1 MKISLILLEVSA
13 IRKLKYL
20 SQKNSIT
27 LNHNI
32 PLAEKLR
39 PKTLDD
45 VLGQEH
51 LTGEKGTI
59 RKMIENNTLNSLILW
74 GPPGT
79 GKTTLAEIISE
90 KSGRKFYKLSAV
102 SSGVKDVRDVID
114 DAKKQNLFS
123 GKSPILFIDEI
134 HRFNKSQQDSLLHA
148 VEKGWIVLIGATTE
162 NPSFEVVSALLSRSQ
177 VYILKALSYDKLEEL
192 IDIASERY
200 NKDEGTDFKIIE
212 KEAFIQYSGGDG
224 RKLINAVELVL
235 NQYKNSDIREITSAN
250 VLEVLQE
257 TMALYDKNG
266 EQHYDIISAFIKSM
280 RGGDPN
286 GAVYWLARMI
296 AGGEDIKFIARRML
310 ILAAEDIGLANP
322 NALVMANNCFQ
333 AVNVIG
339 NPESRIILSETAV
352 YLAVSPKSNS
362 TYMAINE
369 ALALVKQTGN
379 LPVPLHLR
387 NAPTKLMKD
396 LDYGKE
402 YKYAHSYEGN
412 FVEQDFLPE
421 EIKNAK
427 LYQPGKNSTEKK
439 IYEELKKKWG
449 NKY

>member
-1 MKISLILLEVSA
+1 MN
-13 IRKLKYL
+13 
-20 SQKNSIT
+20 QNS
-27 LNHNI
+27 
-32 PLAEKLR
+32 PLAEKMR
-39 PKTLDD
+39 PKTLDE

-51 LTGEKGTI
+51 LTGKNGTI
-59 RKMIENNTLNSLILW
+59 RKMLENDSLNSLILW

-102 SSGVKDVRDVID
+102 SSGVKDVRDVIEE
-114 DAKKQNLFS
+114 AKKQNLFS

-177 VYILKALSYDKLEEL
+177 VYILKSLTFEKLEEL
-192 IDIASERY
+192 AEISFQKFNEENIT
-200 NKDEGTDFKIIE
+200 NFKISDTQ
-212 KEAFIQYSGGDG
+212 AFIQYSGGDA
-224 RKLINAVELVL
+224 RKLINSVEIVL
-235 NQYKNSDIREITSAN
+235 SQFKNSEKTAISNED
-250 VLEVLQE
+250 VLSVLQE

-280 RGGDPN
+280 RGSDPN
-286 GAVYWLARMI
+286 GAVYWLARMLV
-296 AGGEDIKFIARRML
+296 GGEDIKFIARRMV

-322 NALVMANNCFQ
+322 NALIMANTCFQ

-362 TYMAINE
+362 TYLAINE
-369 ALALVKQTGN
+369 AMAFVKKTGN
-379 LPVPLHLR
+379 LTVPLHLR

-396 LDYGKE
+396 LDYGKD
-402 YKYAHSYEGN
+402 YDYAHSHEGN
-412 FVEQDFLPE
+412 FVDLEFLPE
-421 EIKNAK
+421 EIKGTKFYN
-427 LYQPGKNSTEKK
+427 PGKNTTENK
-439 IYEELKKKWG
+439 IADELLKKWKG
-449 NKY
+449 KY

>member
-1 MKISLILLEVSA
+1 M
-13 IRKLKYL
+13 
-20 SQKNSIT
+20 NP
-27 LNHNI
+27 NI

-51 LTGEKGTI
+51 LTGERGTI
-59 RKMIENNTLNSLILW
+59 RKMLQNNSLNSLIFW

-90 KSGRKFYKLSAV
+90 NSGRKFYKLSAV
-102 SSGVKDVRDVID
+102 SSGVKDVRDVIE

-177 VYILKALSYDKLEEL
+177 VYVLKALTYEKLEEL
-192 IDIASERY
+192 IDTASGKY
-200 NKDEGTDFKIIE
+200 NREENTSFKITE
-212 KEAFIQYSGGDG
+212 KEAFIQYSGGDA
-224 RKLINAVELVL
+224 RKLINSVELVL
-235 NQYKNSDIREITSAN
+235 NQFKNSGKKEIGN
-250 VLEVLQE
+250 EDVLEVLQE
-257 TMALYDKNG
+257 NMALYDKNG

-280 RGGDPN
+280 RGSDPN
-286 GAVYWLARMI
+286 GAVYWLARML

-310 ILAAEDIGLANP
+310 ILASEDIGLANP
-322 NALVMANNCFQ
+322 NALVIANTCFQ

-339 NPESRIILSETAV
+339 NPEARIILSETAV

-369 ALALVKQTGN
+369 ALALVKKTGN

-396 LDYGKE
+396 LNYGKE
-402 YKYAHSYEGN
+402 YKYAHSYDGN
-412 FVEQDFLPE
+412 FVDQAFLPE
-421 EIKNAK
+421 EIKDVRLYEPGNNA
-427 LYQPGKNSTEKK
+427 TEKK
-439 IYEELKKKWG
+439 IYEELKKKWDG
-449 NKY
+449 KY

>member
-1 MKISLILLEVSA
+1 M
-13 IRKLKYL
+13 
-20 SQKNSIT
+20 SQNT
-27 LNHNI
+27 
-32 PLAEKLR
+32 PLAERMR
-39 PKTLDD
+39 PKNLDE

-59 RKMIENNTLNSLILW
+59 RKMLENDTLNSLILW

-102 SSGVKDVRDVID
+102 SSGVKDVRDVIEE
-114 DAKKQNLFS
+114 AKKQNLFS

-148 VEKGWIVLIGATTE
+148 VEKGWIVLVGATTE

-177 VYILKALSYDKLEEL
+177 VYILKALTHEKLEEL
-192 IDIASERY
+192 IDLALERF
-200 NKDEGTDFKIIE
+200 NKDEKTDFTIKE
-212 KEAFIQYSGGDG
+212 KQAFIQYSGGDG
-224 RKLINAVELVL
+224 RKLINSVELVL
-235 NQYKNSDIREITSAN
+235 SQYINSDTKDISN
-250 VLEVLQE
+250 DDVMSVLQE

-310 ILAAEDIGLANP
+310 ILASEDIGLANP
-322 NALVMANNCFQ
+322 NALVIANSCFQ
-333 AVNVIG
+333 AINVIG
-339 NPESRIILSETAV
+339 NPEARILLSETAI

-362 TYMAINE
+362 GYTAINE
-369 ALALVKQTGN
+369 ALAFVKKTGN

-412 FVEQDFLPE
+412 FVNQDFLPE
-421 EIKNAK
+421 EIKDVK
-427 LYQPGKNSTEKK
+427 FYEPGNNVTEKK
-439 IYEELKKKWG
+439 IYEELKKKWSD
-449 NKY
+449 KY

>member
-1 MKISLILLEVSA
+1 MN
-13 IRKLKYL
+13 
-20 SQKNSIT
+20 Q
-27 LNHNI
+27 NI

-39 PKTLDD
+39 PKTLED

-59 RKMIENNTLNSLILW
+59 RKMLQNNTLNSLIFW

-90 KSGRKFYKLSAV
+90 QSGRKFYKLSAV
-102 SSGVKDVRDVID
+102 SSGVKDVRDVIE

-177 VYILKALSYDKLEEL
+177 VYILKALSYEKLEEL
-192 IDIASERY
+192 IDIALERF
-200 NKDEGTDFKIIE
+200 NSDEKSDFKIAE
-212 KEAFIQYSGGDG
+212 KEALIQYSGGDA
-224 RKLINAVELVL
+224 RKLINSVELVL
-235 NQYKNSDIREITSAN
+235 NQYKGSGKKEIQNSD

-280 RGGDPN
+280 RGSDPN

-322 NALVMANNCFQ
+322 NALIMANTCFQ

-339 NPESRIILSETAV
+339 NPEARIILSETAV

-369 ALALVKQTGN
+369 ALALVKKTGN

-412 FVEQDFLPE
+412 FVDQDFLPE
-421 EIKNAK
+421 EIRDMT
-427 LYQPGKNSTEKK
+427 LYQPGNNATEKK
-439 IYEELKKKWG
+439 IYDELKKKWN

>member
-1 MKISLILLEVSA
+1 MN
-13 IRKLKYL
+13 
-20 SQKNSIT
+20 Q
-27 LNHNI
+27 NI

-39 PKTLDD
+39 PKTLND

-51 LTGEKGTI
+51 LTGDKGTI

-90 KSGRKFYKLSAV
+90 QSGRKFYKLSAV
-102 SSGVKDVRDVID
+102 SSGVKDVRDVIE

-177 VYILKALSYDKLEEL
+177 VYILKALSYEKLEEL

-200 NKDEGTDFKIIE
+200 NKDEGTDFKILE
-212 KEAFIQYSGGDG
+212 KEAFIQYSGGDA
-224 RKLINAVELVL
+224 RKLINSVELVL
-235 NQYKNSDIREITSAN
+235 NQYKNSDTTEIINSD

-310 ILAAEDIGLANP
+310 ILAAEDVGLANP
-322 NALVMANNCFQ
+322 NALVVANNCFQ
-333 AVNVIG
+333 AINVIG
-339 NPESRIILSETAV
+339 NPEARIILSETAV

-362 TYMAINE
+362 AYMAINE

-421 EIKNAK
+421 AIRNVK
-427 LYQPGKNSTEKK
+427 LYEPGNNSTEKK
-439 IYEELKKKWG
+439 IYEELKKKWN

>member
-1 MKISLILLEVSA
+1 MNQNV
-13 IRKLKYL
+13 
-20 SQKNSIT
+20 
-27 LNHNI
+27 

-39 PKTLDD
+39 PKTLDE
-45 VLGQEH
+45 VLGQDH

-59 RKMIENNTLNSLILW
+59 RKMIENDTLNSLIFW

-114 DAKKQNLFS
+114 EAKKQNLFS

-148 VEKGWIVLIGATTE
+148 VEKGWIILIGATTE

-177 VYILKALSYDKLEEL
+177 VYVLKALSYEKLEEL
-192 IDIASERY
+192 IDIASDKY
-200 NKDEGTDFKIIE
+200 NNEEKTDFKIKE
-212 KEAFIQYSGGDG
+212 KEAFIQYSGGDA
-224 RKLINAVELVL
+224 RKLINSVELVL
-235 NQYKNSDIREITSAN
+235 NQFKNSDKSEITN
-250 VLEVLQE
+250 KDVLEVLQE

-280 RGGDPN
+280 RGSDPN

-310 ILAAEDIGLANP
+310 ILASEDIGLANP
-322 NALVMANNCFQ
+322 NALVIANNCFQ

-339 NPESRIILSETAV
+339 NPEARIILSETAV

-362 TYMAINE
+362 AYMAIND
-369 ALALVKQTGN
+369 ALALVKKTGN

-412 FVEQDFLPE
+412 FIDQDFLPQ
-421 EIKNAK
+421 EIKDVKFYDPGNNA
-427 LYQPGKNSTEKK
+427 TEKK
-439 IYEELKKKWG
+439 IYEELKKKWS

>member
-1 MKISLILLEVSA
+1 
-13 IRKLKYL
+13 
-20 SQKNSIT
+20 
-27 LNHNI
+27 LNQNI

-39 PKTLDD
+39 PKTLED

-59 RKMIENNTLNSLILW
+59 RKMLQNNTLNSLIFW

-90 KSGRKFYKLSAV
+90 QSGRKFYKLSAV
-102 SSGVKDVRDVID
+102 SSGVKDVRDVIE

-177 VYILKALSYDKLEEL
+177 VYILKALSYEKLEEL
-192 IDIASERY
+192 IDIALERF
-200 NKDEGTDFKIIE
+200 NSDEKSDFKIAE
-212 KEAFIQYSGGDG
+212 KEALIQYSGGDA
-224 RKLINAVELVL
+224 RKLINSVELVL
-235 NQYKNSDIREITSAN
+235 NQYKGSGKKEIQNSD

-280 RGGDPN
+280 RGSDPN

-322 NALVMANNCFQ
+322 NALIMANTCFQ

-339 NPESRIILSETAV
+339 NPEARIILSETAV

-369 ALALVKQTGN
+369 ALALVKKTGN

-412 FVEQDFLPE
+412 FVDQDFLPE
-421 EIKNAK
+421 EIRDMT
-427 LYQPGKNSTEKK
+427 LYQPGNNATEKK
-439 IYEELKKKWG
+439 IYDELKKKWN

>member
-1 MKISLILLEVSA
+1 
-13 IRKLKYL
+13 
-20 SQKNSIT
+20 
-27 LNHNI
+27 LNHNT

-39 PKTLDD
+39 PKTLDE

-59 RKMIENNTLNSLILW
+59 RKMLENDALNSLILW

-90 KSGRKFYKLSAV
+90 KSGRKFFKLSAV
-102 SSGVKDVRDVID
+102 SSGVKDVRDVIE

-148 VEKGWIVLIGATTE
+148 VEKGWVVLIGATTE

-177 VYILKALSYDKLEEL
+177 VYILKALSHEKLEEL
-192 IDIASERY
+192 IDIASERF
-200 NKDEGTDFKIIE
+200 NKDEKTDFKIKE

-224 RKLINAVELVL
+224 RKLINSVELVL
-235 NQYKNSDIREITSAN
+235 NQFKNSDNKEISN
-250 VLEVLQE
+250 DDVMSVLQE

-280 RGGDPN
+280 RGSDPN

-310 ILAAEDIGLANP
+310 ILASEDIGLANP
-322 NALVMANNCFQ
+322 NALVIANSCFQ
-333 AVNVIG
+333 AINVIG
-339 NPESRIILSETAV
+339 NPEARILLSETAI

-362 TYMAINE
+362 AYAAINE
-369 ALALVKQTGN
+369 ALAFVKKTGN

-402 YKYAHSYEGN
+402 YKYAHSFEGN
-412 FVEQDFLPE
+412 FVDQDFLPQ
-421 EIKNAK
+421 EIKDAKFYEPGNNA
-427 LYQPGKNSTEKK
+427 TEKK
-439 IYEELKKKWG
+439 IYDELKKKWN

>member
-1 MKISLILLEVSA
+1 MN
-13 IRKLKYL
+13 
-20 SQKNSIT
+20 Q
-27 LNHNI
+27 NI

-59 RKMIENNTLNSLILW
+59 RKMLENNSLNSLIFW

-102 SSGVKDVRDVID
+102 SSGVKDVRDVIE

-177 VYILKALSYDKLEEL
+177 VYVLKALTYEKLEEL
-192 IDIASERY
+192 IDTASEKF
-200 NKDEGTDFKIIE
+200 NQDEKTSFKITE
-212 KEAFIQYSGGDG
+212 KEAFIQYSGGDA
-224 RKLINAVELVL
+224 RKLINSVELVL
-235 NQYKNSDIREITSAN
+235 NQYKNSRKSEIKN
-250 VLEVLQE
+250 EDVLEVLQE

-280 RGGDPN
+280 RGSDPN

-310 ILAAEDIGLANP
+310 ILASEDIGLANP
-322 NALVMANNCFQ
+322 NALVIANNCFQ

-339 NPESRIILSETAV
+339 NPEARIILSETAV

-369 ALALVKQTGN
+369 ALALVKKTGN

-412 FVEQDFLPE
+412 FVDQSFLPE
-421 EIKNAK
+421 EIKEVK
-427 LYQPGKNSTEKK
+427 LYEPGNNATEKK
-439 IYEELKKKWG
+439 IYEELKKKWN

>member
-1 MKISLILLEVSA
+1 MAE
-13 IRKLKYL
+13 Y
-20 SQKNSIT
+20 SQNT
-27 LNHNI
+27 
-32 PLAEKLR
+32 PLAEKMR
-39 PKTLDD
+39 PKTLDE
-45 VLGQEH
+45 VLGQDH
-51 LTGEKGTI
+51 LTGKTGTI
-59 RKMIENNTLNSLILW
+59 RKMLENDSLNSLILW

-102 SSGVKDVRDVID
+102 SSGVKDVRDVIEE
-114 DAKKQNLFS
+114 AKKQNLFS

-177 VYILKALSYDKLEEL
+177 VYILKSLTFEKLEEL
-192 IDIASERY
+192 AEISFQKFNEE
-200 NKDEGTDFKIIE
+200 NKTNFKISDTQ
-212 KEAFIQYSGGDG
+212 AFIQYSGGDA
-224 RKLINAVELVL
+224 RKLINSVEIVL
-235 NQYKNSDIREITSAN
+235 SQFKNSEKTVISNED
-250 VLEVLQE
+250 VLSVLQE

-280 RGGDPN
+280 RGSDPN
-286 GAVYWLARMI
+286 GAVYWLARMLV
-296 AGGEDIKFIARRML
+296 GGEDIKFIARRMV

-322 NALVMANNCFQ
+322 NALIMANTCFQ

-362 TYMAINE
+362 TYLAINE
-369 ALALVKQTGN
+369 AMAFVKKTGN
-379 LPVPLHLR
+379 LTVPLHLR

-396 LDYGKE
+396 LDYGKD
-402 YKYAHSYEGN
+402 YDYAHSHEGN
-412 FVEQDFLPE
+412 FVDLEFLPE
-421 EIKNAK
+421 EIKGTKFYN
-427 LYQPGKNSTEKK
+427 PGKNTTENK
-439 IYEELKKKWG
+439 IADELLKKWKG
-449 NKY
+449 KY

>member
-1 MKISLILLEVSA
+1 MS
-13 IRKLKYL
+13 
-20 SQKNSIT
+20 N
-27 LNHNI
+27 NI
-32 PLAEKLR
+32 PLAERLR
-39 PKTLDD
+39 PRNLDE

-59 RKMIENNTLNSLILW
+59 RKMVENDTINSLILW

-90 KSGRKFYKLSAV
+90 KSGRKFFKLSAV
-102 SSGVKDVRDVID
+102 SSGVKEVREVID

-177 VYILKALSYDKLEEL
+177 VYILKALTFDQLEKLA
-192 IDIASERY
+192 DIACERF
-200 NKDEGTDFKIIE
+200 NKDENTQLIIVE
-212 KEAFIQYSGGDG
+212 KQALIQYSGGDG
-224 RKLINAVELVL
+224 RKLINSVELVL
-235 NQYKNSDIREITSAN
+235 NYYKNIKDKEIKDED
-250 VLEVLQE
+250 VLVVLQE

-280 RGGDPN
+280 RGSDPN
-286 GAVYWLARMI
+286 GAVYWLARMLS
-296 AGGEDIKFIARRML
+296 GGEDIKFIARRML
-310 ILAAEDIGLANP
+310 ILASEDVGLANP
-322 NALVMANNCFQ
+322 NALVVANNCFQ
-333 AVNVIG
+333 AINVIG
-339 NPESRIILSETAV
+339 NPEARILLSETAI

-362 TYMAINE
+362 AYMAINE
-369 ALALVKQTGN
+369 AMAFVKKMGN

-412 FVEQDFLPE
+412 FVNQDFLPE
-421 EIKNAK
+421 EIKGAK
-427 LYQPGKNSTEKK
+427 FYEPGNNSTEKK
-439 IYEELKKKWG
+439 IREGLEKKWG
-449 NKY
+449 KV

>member
-1 MKISLILLEVSA
+1 MN
-13 IRKLKYL
+13 
-20 SQKNSIT
+20 Q
-27 LNHNI
+27 NI

-39 PKTLDD
+39 PKTLND

-51 LTGEKGTI
+51 LTGDKGTI
-59 RKMIENNTLNSLILW
+59 RKMIENNTLNSLIFW

-90 KSGRKFYKLSAV
+90 QSGRKFYKLSAV
-102 SSGVKDVRDVID
+102 SSGVKDVRDVIE

-123 GKSPILFIDEI
+123 GNSPILFIDEI

-177 VYILKALSYDKLEEL
+177 VYILKALSYEKLEEL

-200 NKDEGTDFKIIE
+200 NKDEGTDFKILE
-212 KEAFIQYSGGDG
+212 KEAFIQYSGGDA
-224 RKLINAVELVL
+224 RKLINSVELVL
-235 NQYKNSDIREITSAN
+235 NQYKNSDTKEILNSD

-310 ILAAEDIGLANP
+310 ILAAEDVGLANP
-322 NALVMANNCFQ
+322 NALVVANNCFQ
-333 AVNVIG
+333 AINVIG
-339 NPESRIILSETAV
+339 NPEARIILSETAI

-362 TYMAINE
+362 AYMAINE

-396 LDYGKE
+396 LNYGKD

-421 EIKNAK
+421 EIRNIK
-427 LYQPGKNSTEKK
+427 LYEPGNNSTEKK
-439 IYEELKKKWG
+439 IYDELRKKWN

>member
-1 MKISLILLEVSA
+1 MN
-13 IRKLKYL
+13 
-20 SQKNSIT
+20 Q
-27 LNHNI
+27 NI

-39 PKTLDD
+39 PKNLDE

-51 LTGEKGTI
+51 LTGDKGTI
-59 RKMIENNTLNSLILW
+59 RKMIENNTLNSLIFW

-102 SSGVKDVRDVID
+102 SSGVKDVRDVIE

-177 VYILKALSYDKLEEL
+177 VYILKALSYEKLEEL

-200 NKDEGTDFKIIE
+200 NKDEGTDFKINE
-212 KEAFIQYSGGDG
+212 KEALIQYSGGDA
-224 RKLINAVELVL
+224 RKLINSVELVL
-235 NQYKNSDIREITSAN
+235 NQYKNSAVKEITNAN
-250 VLEVLQE
+250 VLEILQE

-280 RGGDPN
+280 RGSDPN

-322 NALVMANNCFQ
+322 NALVIANNCFQ

-339 NPESRIILSETAV
+339 NPEARIILSETAV

-369 ALALVKQTGN
+369 ALALVKKTGN

-412 FVEQDFLPE
+412 FIDQDFLPE
-421 EIKNAK
+421 EIKDVK
-427 LYQPGKNSTEKK
+427 LYEPGNNSTEKK
-439 IYEELKKKWG
+439 IYEELKKKWN

>member
-1 MKISLILLEVSA
+1 MLE
-13 IRKLKYL
+13 
-20 SQKNSIT
+20 N
-27 LNHNI
+27 
-32 PLAEKLR
+32 
-39 PKTLDD
+39 D
-45 VLGQEH
+45 
-51 LTGEKGTI
+51 
-59 RKMIENNTLNSLILW
+59 TLNSLILW

-90 KSGRKFYKLSAV
+90 KSGRKFFKLSAV
-102 SSGVKDVRDVID
+102 SSGVKDVRDVIE

-177 VYILKALSYDKLEEL
+177 VYVLKSLSYEKLAEL
-192 IDIASERY
+192 AELSLTKY
-200 NKDEGTDFKIIE
+200 NEKENTEFKIKD
-212 KEAFIQYSGGDG
+212 KEAFIQYSGGDA
-224 RKLINAVELVL
+224 RKLINSVENVL
-235 NQYKNSDIREITSAN
+235 NNFKNSKKKDISNED

-280 RGGDPN
+280 RGSDPN
-286 GAVYWLARMI
+286 GAVYWLARMLV
-296 AGGEDIKFIARRML
+296 GGEDIKFIARRML

-322 NALVMANNCFQ
+322 NALTVANNCFQ
-333 AVNVIG
+333 AINVIG
-339 NPESRIILSETAV
+339 NPEARLILSETAV

-362 TYMAINE
+362 TYVAIND
-369 ALALVKQTGN
+369 AMAKVKQTGN

-396 LDYGKE
+396 LNYGKDYG
-402 YKYAHSYEGN
+402 YAHSHEGN
-412 FVEQDFLPE
+412 FVDQEFLPE
-421 EIKNAK
+421 EISGTKF
-427 LYQPGKNSTEKK
+427 YEPGNNSTENK
-439 IYEELKKKWG
+439 IREELKRKWKD
-449 NKY
+449 KY